1 MTVFHHLDESLA
13 LPRPSSLAVSSD
25 GSRVVATVDGIN
37 EEGNEYFPG
46 PCGASTP
53 MGTIPSRGLT
63 EAIILE
69 SSTWFTS
76 HGELLLL
83 AAKSNAVNDKS
94 PTTMWLLQASGG
106 HAVLGRM

>member
-37 EEGNEYFPG
+37 EEGHEYFRAIRELDPDG
-46 PCGASTP
+46 HH
-53 MGTIPSRGLT
+53 PSRGLT

-94 PTTMWLLQASGG
+94 PTTMWLLPASGG